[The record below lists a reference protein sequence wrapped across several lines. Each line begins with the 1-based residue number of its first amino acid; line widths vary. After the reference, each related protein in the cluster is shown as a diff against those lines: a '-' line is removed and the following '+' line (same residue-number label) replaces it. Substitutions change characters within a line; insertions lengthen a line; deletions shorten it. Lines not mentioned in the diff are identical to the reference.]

1 MKKYIIGAVLVSALR
16 ASAYYP
22 IPAVSLAPGL
32 AVPTAVSS
40 ASELGSI
47 VDKVPFLDL
56 GLTWIERDKM
66 YGVSLAALGSSY
78 GSRMGGVQVASI
90 AATAKGYSFGVQASF
105 VTMAD
110 HGGGIQVGGVNIAD
124 SCMRIQVGAVNVA
137 DQSYCIQVGAVNW
150 ANYSRGLQIGLINY
164 ADKQSKMLQAGGLS
178 YNHKNGIWPI
188 LIWTW

>member
-1 MKKYIIGAVLVSALR
+1 
-16 ASAYYP
+16 
-22 IPAVSLAPGL
+22 
-32 AVPTAVSS
+32 
-40 ASELGSI
+40 
-47 VDKVPFLDL
+47 
-56 GLTWIERDKM
+56 M

-105 VTMAD
+105 VTMAE